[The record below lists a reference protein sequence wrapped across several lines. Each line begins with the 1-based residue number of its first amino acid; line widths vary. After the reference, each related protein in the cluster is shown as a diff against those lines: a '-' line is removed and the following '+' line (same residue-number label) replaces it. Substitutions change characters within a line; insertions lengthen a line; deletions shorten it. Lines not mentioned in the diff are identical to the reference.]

1 MDVCT
6 VGRVRENVSEAV
18 VAIADDVGVFAPGLA
33 EVGARHEVGS
43 DAIFDA
49 CAVLEA
55 ELEYATA
62 VERGGVSEVEGSFDE
77 TDVLKAKR
85 EDTGGF
91 FERSVGERDELEG
104 WTGGDIGTPARLRFA
119 EVVEE
124 IVLELAGDETRAVGG
139 ECCLRRH
146 HLRWDRRD
154 Q

>member
-1 MDVCT
+1 L
-6 VGRVRENVSEAV
+6 S
-18 VAIADDVGVFAPGLA
+18 
-33 EVGARHEVGS
+33 GAS
-43 DAIFDA
+43 
-49 CAVLEA
+49 
-55 ELEYATA
+55 
-62 VERGGVSEVEGSFDE
+62 
-77 TDVLKAKR
+77 
-85 EDTGGF
+85 
-91 FERSVGERDELEG
+91 ERDELEG